1 MIHSNRSL
9 SVVKNCQAH
18 IGRSETC
25 SIETRNRVQGEGQKT
40 CPMCSR
46 LWDFVYV
53 FRCDVSDRRST
64 SFGWS
69 ITDNGHVVCV
79 RAEGSER
86 SISMKQKFHRQ
97 YYINHFRSQDHCKIA
112 AALQNKG
119 DVVDTAIEQQR
130 YYVYT
135 ASLSVVSS
143 NIKRITKF
151 FD

>member
-1 MIHSNRSL
+1 MIYSNRSL

-25 SIETRNRVQGEGQKT
+25 SIETLNRVQGGGQKT

-53 FRCDVSDRRST
+53 FRCDVSDRRSA

-69 ITDNGHVVCV
+69 QTIWSC
-79 RAEGSER
+79 RLCKGSKR

-119 DVVDTAIEQQR
+119 DVVDTAIEQPTT
-130 YYVYT
+130 VLCLH
-135 ASLSVVSS
+135 SIVVSS
-143 NIKRITKF
+143 NIKTITKF